1 MIYHHITEEERY
13 HIHRQVKLGW
23 SQRQIA
29 LSLGRSPSSIS
40 RELRRNAGQR
50 GYRPRQAHA
59 SAVERSSNSR
69 NAARIP
75 DATWN
80 RIYPLLREDW
90 SPEQVAGRLM
100 TESILVSHETI
111 YQRIY
116 ADKAEHG
123 DLWRHLRCQKKRRKR
138 YGSGRERRGQI
149 RNRRSIEDRPLE
161 VEMRARVGDWEGDTV
176 VGAKHKGAIV
186 SLAERVTQYVVLEKV
201 KNREAGRVAEAV
213 IVGLHPIGALVE
225 TITLDN
231 GKEFSD
237 HEVISDALKSNI
249 YFAHP
254 YSPQERGLNE
264 QVNGLVR
271 QYFPKG
277 MSFDTITPAM
287 LQRVQDK
294 LNNRPRKSLGF
305 RTPREAMIQAAKL
318 EGVALRL

>member
-1 MIYHHITEEERY
+1 MNYHHITEEERY

-29 LSLGRSPSSIS
+29 LALGRSPSSIS

-50 GYRPRQAHA
+50 GYRPRQAQA
-59 SAVERSSNSR
+59 SAVERSLKSR
-69 NAARIP
+69 NATRIP
-75 DATWN
+75 EATWH
-80 RIYPLLREDW
+80 RIYPLLREEW
-90 SPEQVAGRLM
+90 SPEQVSGRLLADNL
-100 TESILVSHETI
+100 LVSHEAI

-138 YGSGRERRGQI
+138 YGSGRDRRGQI
-149 RNRRSIEDRPLE
+149 RNRRSIDERPLE

-176 VGAKHKGAIV
+176 VGAGHKGAIV

-201 KNREAGRVAEAV
+201 KNREADRVAEAA
-213 IVGLHPIGALVE
+213 IVGLHPIRPLVE
-225 TITLDN
+225 TITFDN
-231 GKEFSD
+231 GKEFAD
-237 HEVISDALKSNI
+237 HEVMADALEADI

-254 YSPQERGLNE
+254 YSPWERGLNE

-277 MSFDTITPAM
+277 MPFDTITPAM

-305 RTPREAMIQAAKL
+305 MTPREAMNHAAELK
-318 EGVALRL
+318 GVALRI